1 MSHGKFSRRDFLK
14 SVALGSL
21 GAVSVQVLSACTT
34 VAPPADT
41 APSSAAEEEQPTAA
55 PVAEEIVLRVQ
66 APAGTLALTP
76 QHFAE
81 QFTEETGVQVVVE
94 ETIYQEIETKTQTGF
109 IAGTLQD
116 LLYGHHR
123 WIFIN
128 FVKGIYMETDDL
140 WAGNPPDDPDD
151 FYPSVLEGNKWQG
164 KSFNLPD
171 VIHPGGNIGLAYN
184 KTMLEEKGL
193 PIPEVG
199 WTLDD
204 WTELAR
210 AAADPDN
217 GIFGLGFDSMS
228 AMHYYSNVSR
238 CFGAPDSKES
248 WIMDEEGRTM
258 TYNTDLH
265 AEVAEWYGALL
276 DERVAPRAAD
286 KEGVEPNL
294 FVAGLEATHAST
306 VGVLTRAQEQA
317 GDRFEVGAI
326 PLPPGSEGRQG
337 TCFSGN
343 HWMIN
348 SNSPAP
354 AEAWEFAKLLTSYEA
369 GVFNVLEARR
379 QTNGRKSVWTDP
391 QVNEVNPLYGFTDK
405 VITAGVEPYPM
416 PWNTRFTEANDIF
429 RNEIEL
435 IWEGETTFAEHAG
448 EIERKSQAIL
458 DEPMPS

>member
-1 MSHGKFSRRDFLK
+1 MQNQKYSRRSFLK
-14 SVALGSL
+14 GLAIAGSSVAL
-21 GAVSVQVLSACTT
+21 AAC
-34 VAPPADT
+34 APPG
-41 APSSAAEEEQPTAA
+41 APSSSSTEDPGDTSPAAEQ
-55 PVAEEIVLRVQ
+55 IVLRIQ
-66 APAGTLALTP
+66 APAGGLALTP
-76 QHFAE
+76 HHFGP
-81 QFTEETGVQVVVE
+81 QFTEETGVEVVVE
-94 ETIYQEIETKTQTGF
+94 ETIYGEIETKTQTGF

-128 FVKGIYMETDDL
+128 FVKGIYMETDEL
-140 WAGNPPDDPDD
+140 WASSPPDDPDD

-199 WTLDD
+199 WTIED
-204 WTELAR
+204 WTDLAR
-210 AAADPDN
+210 SVADPEA
-217 GIFGLGFDSMS
+217 GIFGMGFDSMS
-228 AMHYYSNVSR
+228 AMHYYSNTSR
-238 CFGAPDSKES
+238 SFGAPDSKDS

-258 TYNTDLH
+258 SYNTELH
-265 AEVAEWYGALL
+265 AEIANWYVGLL
-276 DERVAPRAAD
+276 DDKVAPRAAD

-326 PLPPGSEGRQG
+326 PLPPGEEGRQG

-348 SNSPAP
+348 SNSAAP
-354 AEAWEFAKLLTSYEA
+354 AEAWELAKLLTSYEA

-391 QVNEVNPLYGFTDK
+391 KVNEVNPLYGFTDK

-416 PWNTRFTEANDIF
+416 PWNTRFTEANDVF

-435 IWEGETTFAEHAG
+435 LWEGEETFAEYAG
-448 EIERKSQAIL
+448 EIERKTQAIL
-458 DEPMPS
+458 DEPMPT

>member
-1 MSHGKFSRRDFLK
+1 MEKQKFTRRAFLK
-14 SVALGSL
+14 SMAIAGAGAAL
-21 GAVSVQVLSACTT
+21 AACA
-34 VAPPADT
+34 APAAPASGP
-41 APSSAAEEEQPTAA
+41 AAAESGGEAAA
-55 PVAEEIVLRVQ
+55 PAAEPAVLRIQ

-76 QHFAE
+76 AHFAT
-81 QFTEETGVQVVVE
+81 QFTEETGVQIEIE
-94 ETIYQEIETKTQTGF
+94 ETIYGEIETKSQTGF
-109 IAGTLQD
+109 ISGTLQD

-140 WAGNPPDDPDD
+140 WAASPPPDPDD

-193 PIPEVG
+193 PIPEEG
-199 WTLDD
+199 WTIDD

-210 AAADPDN
+210 AAADPDA
-217 GIFGLGFDSMS
+217 GIFGMGFDSMA

-238 CFGAPDSKES
+238 SFGPVDSLES
-248 WIMDEEGRTM
+248 WIMDEEGRNM

-265 AEVAEWYGALL
+265 AEVAAWYVGLL
-276 DERVAPRAAD
+276 DDKVAPRAAD
-286 KEGVEPNL
+286 TEGVEPNM
-294 FVAGLEATHAST
+294 FVAGLQATHAST

-326 PLPPGSEGRQG
+326 ALPPGSEGRQG

-348 SNSPAP
+348 SNSKFP
-354 AEAWEFAKLLTSYEA
+354 AEAWEFAKLITSKEA
-369 GVFNVLEARR
+369 GIFNVLEANR

-391 QVNEVNPLYGFTDK
+391 EVNAVNPLYGFTDK
-405 VITAGVEPYPM
+405 AISEGVEPYPM
-416 PWNTRFTEANDIF
+416 PWNTRFTEANNLF
-429 RNEIEL
+429 QAEINL
-435 IWEGETTFAEHAG
+435 IWEGDETFAEYAG
-448 EIERKSQAIL
+448 EIERKVQAVL
-458 DEPMPS
+458 DEPMPE